1 MAYRTSI
8 ISYSPPLG
16 FYKPYTGIEPVSHM
30 IFPQIFPGKH
40 SNPSKSHQKSIKNP
54 SNIHQKSIKN
64 PSKIH
69 QNPSKSTKHPSQVSV
84 DPRPTPAIL
93 LRTRRAR
100 CPASARGAGR
110 GGPPGGAPPTRRPP
124 RHPGWNLAE
133 FTKIRGW
140 TQIMMIEGHIVPWL
154 YMYIIYIYTHTYL
167 LGAEL
172 PTNRFCG
179 LVHPSFLSG
188 RLAPL
193 IPLKSPGWTNPPKR
207 FVGWTT
213 KQDFRLEFRR
223 KNGGRFTVVLKGKQP
238 GTRWILGGILLLV
251 GPGRRNGW
259 WMLLNVS

>member
-54 SNIHQKSIKN
+54 S
-64 PSKIH
+64 KIH

-84 DPRPTPAIL
+84 DSRPTPAIL
-93 LRTRRAR
+93 RRTRRAR

-154 YMYIIYIYTHTYL
+154 YMYIIYIYTHI
-167 LGAEL
+167 
-172 PTNRFCG
+172 PTWCWTT
-179 LVHPSFLSG
+179 HESFLWLSSPQFFEW
-188 RLAPL
+188 LAPQ
-193 IPLKSPGWTNPPKR
+193 KSHWNHQG
-207 FVGWTT
+207 
-213 KQDFRLEFRR
+213 E
-223 KNGGRFTVVLKGKQP
+223 
-238 GTRWILGGILLLV
+238 LG
-251 GPGRRNGW
+251 PT
-259 WMLLNVS
+259 